1 MRDLD
6 ELRGFDRIIGQ
17 DDIVSH
23 LKNSITAGKISH
35 AYIFGGE
42 DGSGKKMLAS
52 LFAMGLLCKIRTE
65 DGSPCM
71 VCPSCKKALGGNHPD
86 ILYVTHSKPAS
97 IGVDDVRE
105 QLVDTID
112 IRPYESEYKIYIIDE
127 AEKLTP
133 SAQNAILKTIEEPPE
148 YAVILLL
155 SDNPDALLP
164 TVRSRCVILNLKP
177 VNDTDVR
184 DYLIQNM
191 HIPDYQAEIEA
202 SYAQGNIG
210 RAIRA
215 AESPEFIQIVQGAV
229 RLMKSSQNMDT
240 AEMIEAMKFM
250 SADKQNIYEYLDI
263 FGMWFR
269 DVLMF
274 KATREVDNLVFKDEI
289 NYVRQRASTSS
300 YEGLETIQKAIET
313 ARQRLRAN
321 VNFDLVMELL
331 FLTIREN

>member
-6 ELRGFDRIIGQ
+6 ELRGFDRIVGQ
-17 DDIVSH
+17 DEIVGH
-23 LKNSITAGKISH
+23 LKHSIQTGKISH

-42 DGSGKKMLAS
+42 DGSGKNMLAS
-52 LFAMGLLCKIRTE
+52 LFAMDLLCRDRSK
-65 DGSPCM
+65 DGDPCM
-71 VCPSCKKALGGNHPD
+71 RCTSCKKALGGNHPD

-97 IGVDDVRE
+97 IGVDDVRA

-112 IRPYESEYKIYIIDE
+112 IRPYESDYKIYIIDE

-133 SAQNAILKTIEEPPE
+133 SAQIAILKTIEEPPE

-155 SDNPDALLP
+155 ADNPDVLLP
-164 TVRSRCVILNLKP
+164 TIRSRCVVLNMKP
-177 VNDTDVR
+177 VSDTEVR

-191 HIPDYQAEIEA
+191 HVPDYQAEIEA

-215 AESPEFIQIVQGAV
+215 AESSEFIQIVQGAV

-250 SADKQNIYEYLDI
+250 SADQQNVYEYLDI

-269 DVLMF
+269 DVLLF

-313 ARQRLRAN
+313 AKQRLRAN

>member
-17 DDIVSH
+17 DDIIHH
-23 LKNSITAGKISH
+23 LENSINTGKISH

-42 DGSGKKMLAS
+42 DGSGKNMLAS
-52 LFAMGLLCKIRTE
+52 LFAMGLLCRNRTE
-65 DGSPCM
+65 KGEPCM
-71 VCPSCKKALGGNHPD
+71 VCTSCKKALGGNHPD

-97 IGVDDVRE
+97 IGVDDVRS
-105 QLVDTID
+105 QLIDTID
-112 IRPYESEYKIYIIDE
+112 IRPYESDYKIYIIDE

-155 SDNPDALLP
+155 ADNPDILLP
-164 TVRSRCVILNLKP
+164 TILSRCVVLNLKP
-177 VNDTDVR
+177 VDDNDVR

-191 HIPDYQAEIEA
+191 HVPDYQAEIEA

-215 AESPEFIQIVQGAV
+215 AESPEFIQIVQNAV

-250 SADKQNIYEYLDI
+250 SADKQNIYAYLDI
-263 FGMWFR
+263 FSMWFR

-274 KATREVDNLVFKDEI
+274 KATREVDNLIFKDEI